1 MKKFLNFILINLF
14 ILSFTSIS
22 HSKEIKSNVITL
34 FDFSNSYFMPE
45 RDKVVKKNLSKLS
58 NAIASKK
65 NGPDRPMLFQV
76 IPIDSRSQQGEII
89 CEYALV
95 KKGLMGKGKKMCE
108 TFDHGNCSIKPK
120 IFKKYVNKVCSKFII
135 DTKVSG
141 ATDISGAISLASQ
154 LGNSQTDETK
164 YIVIFSDM
172 FEFRDKKI
180 PVTQAD
186 LKNFHVLVVCGGLIN
201 REKNIAAADFCMN
214 TQNKWKNEFKNLG
227 AESVTFT
234 IETGNWHKKTAKDFF
249 AR

>member
-1 MKKFLNFILINLF
+1 MKKILNFVLFNLF
-14 ILSFTSIS
+14 LFSFINIGY
-22 HSKEIKSNVITL
+22 SKEIKSNVITL
-34 FDFSNSYFMPE
+34 FDFSNSYFMPD
-45 RDKVVKKNLSKLS
+45 RAKVVKKNLSKLS
-58 NAIASKK
+58 SAIASKK
-65 NGPDRPMLFQV
+65 NGPDQPILFQV

-95 KKGLMGKGKKMCE
+95 KRGLMGKGKKLCE
-108 TFDHGNCSIKPK
+108 TFDHGNCSTKRN
-120 IFKKYVNKVCSKFII
+120 IFKKYVNKVCSEFVVK
-135 DTKVSG
+135 TKAAK

-172 FEFRDKKI
+172 FEFRDKRI

-186 LKNFHVLVVCGGLIN
+186 LNNFHILVVCGGLIN
-201 REKNIAAADFCMN
+201 AEKNTADFCMN
-214 TQNKWKNEFKNLG
+214 TQNTWKKEFVKLG

-234 IETGNWHKKTAKDFF
+234 IETGNWHQKTAKEFF

>member
-1 MKKFLNFILINLF
+1 MKKILNFILINLF
-14 ILSFTSIS
+14 ILSFTEYGFA
-22 HSKEIKSNVITL
+22 KEIKSNVITL

-45 RDKVVKKNLSKLS
+45 RDKVVKNNLSKLS
-58 NAIASKK
+58 NAMSSKK
-65 NGPDRPMLFQV
+65 NGPDQPILFQV

-95 KKGLMGKGKKMCE
+95 KRGLMGKGKKLCE
-108 TFDHGNCSIKPK
+108 TFDHSNCSTKRK
-120 IFKKYVNKVCSKFII
+120 VFKKYVNKVCSKFII
-135 DTKVSG
+135 DTKAAK

-172 FEFRDKKI
+172 FEFRDKRI
-180 PVTQAD
+180 PVTKAN

-201 REKNIAAADFCMN
+201 SEQNTANFCMN
-214 TQNKWKNEFKNLG
+214 TQDTWKSEFKKLG

-234 IETGNWHKKTAKDFF
+234 IETGNWHQKTAKDFF
-249 AR
+249 SN